1 MNSYMIAAK
10 TNMQMRIFKNKANL
24 FLQFPL
30 PSFPLYMS
38 ESGVKKEI

>member
-1 MNSYMIAAK
+1 MNSYMIVVKA
-10 TNMQMRIFKNKANL
+10 NMQMRIFKNKANL

-30 PSFPLYMS
+30 PSFSLHLS